1 MKILKINSLIIL
13 VLAITLMAGCKSEKP
28 QENNDVNL
36 TASQDS
42 KPENQI
48 VLSWAQFESA
58 GMKTGVMQPEKLEEF
73 VRTTG
78 YLSVP
83 QEYRVV
89 ISSYLGGYA
98 SSTPLLP
105 GDYVK
110 KGQFLINLTNPDI
123 INLQQDYL
131 VSKQKLN
138 YLKSVYDRQ
147 VVLAGENISSQDML
161 LMAERDYNNM
171 LTSKAALGQ
180 TLRLINIDP
189 EQITPETV
197 SPEVRLVSP
206 IDGYIASVNA
216 VNGQFS
222 DPGEKLFEII
232 NTDHIHLEMKL
243 FEKDVMNVTP
253 GQKIRF
259 SLPDVKKS
267 SFTGEVFKVGKSINM
282 ENRTVDVHAHPD
294 IEDGLPGLMIGM
306 YVQVEIVIADR
317 MAECVPVESLAS
329 LSGID
334 YLFVMRSAGNDNL
347 IFEKIPVS
355 VGLINDQYAEILPSS
370 VPSIQG
376 QQILI
381 NGVYGLMQE

>member
-1 MKILKINSLIIL
+1 MKILKINSLITL

-28 QENNDVNL
+28 QENNDINL
-36 TASQDS
+36 PASQDA
-42 KPENQI
+42 KPDHLI
-48 VLSWAQFESA
+48 VLSRAQFESA
-58 GMKTGVMQPEKLEEF
+58 EMKTGVIQPEKLEEF

-98 SSTPLLP
+98 SITPLLL

-147 VVLAGENISSQDML
+147 VVLAAENINSQDML
-161 LMAERDYNNM
+161 LMAESDYNNM
-171 LTSKAALGQ
+171 LTTKAALGQ

-197 SPEVRLVSP
+197 SPVVRLVSP

-222 DPGEKLFEII
+222 GPGEKLFEII
-232 NTDHIHLEMKL
+232 NTDHLHLEMKI

-259 SLPDVKKS
+259 TLPDVKKS

-282 ENRTVDVHAHPD
+282 ENRTVDIHAHPD
-294 IEDGLPGLMIGM
+294 IEYGLPGLIGM
-306 YVQVEIVIADR
+306 FVQAEIVTADR
-317 MAECVPVESLAS
+317 MAECVPVEALAS

-334 YLFVMRSAGNDNL
+334 YIFVMRSAGNDSL
-347 IFEKIPVS
+347 VFEKIPVS

-370 VPSIQG
+370 VPLIQG

-381 NGVYGLMQE
+381 NGVFGLMQE

>member
-1 MKILKINSLIIL
+1 MKISTLKSLIL
-13 VLAITLMAGCKSEKP
+13 VVLAITLVVGCKSEKQ
-28 QENNDVNL
+28 QENTDEIL
-36 TASQDS
+36 TTSQDV
-42 KPENQI
+42 KPDHL
-48 VLSWAQFESA
+48 VVMSRAQFESA
-58 GMKTGVMQPEKLEEF
+58 GMKTGVMQPETLEEF

-78 YLSVP
+78 YISVP

-98 SSTPLLP
+98 STTPLLP

-147 VVLAGENISSQDML
+147 VVLAGENINSQDML
-161 LMAERDYNNM
+161 LMAESDYNNM
-171 LTSKAALGQ
+171 LTTKSALGQ
-180 TLRLINIDP
+180 TLKLINIDP

-197 SPEVRLVSP
+197 SPVVRLVSP
-206 IDGYIASVNA
+206 INGYIASVNA

-232 NTDHIHLEMKL
+232 NTDHLHLEMKL
-243 FEKDVMNVTP
+243 FEKDALNVTP

-259 SLPDVKKS
+259 SLPDIKKS
-267 SFTGEVFKVGKSINM
+267 SFTGEIFKVGKSINM

-294 IEDGLPGLMIGM
+294 IEDGLPGLIGM
-306 YVQVEIVIADR
+306 YVQVEIVTADR
-317 MAECVPVESLAS
+317 KAECVPVEALAS

-334 YLFVMRSAGNDNL
+334 YLFVMRSAENDSL
-347 IFEKIPVS
+347 VFEKIPVG
-355 VGLINDQYAEILPSS
+355 VGLINDKFAEILPSS

-376 QQILI
+376 HQILI
-381 NGVYGLMQE
+381 NGVFGLMQE

>member
-1 MKILKINSLIIL
+1 MKISTLNSLILI
-13 VLAITLMAGCKSEKP
+13 VLAITLLAGCKSEKP
-28 QENNDVNL
+28 QENADVNL
-36 TASQDS
+36 TVNQDS

-48 VLSWAQFESA
+48 VLSRAQFESA

-171 LTSKAALGQ
+171 LTTKAVLGQ

-189 EQITPETV
+189 GQITPETV
-197 SPEVRLVSP
+197 SPVVRLVSP
-206 IDGYIASVNA
+206 IHGYIASVNA

-222 DPGEKLFEII
+222 GPGEKLFEII

-243 FEKDVMNVTP
+243 FEKDVLNVKP

-259 SLPDVKKS
+259 SLPDVKKR

-282 ENRTVDVHAHPD
+282 EDRTVDVHAHPD

-306 YVQVEIVIADR
+306 YVQVEIIIADR
-317 MAECVPVESLAS
+317 MAECVPVEALAS

-334 YLFVMRSAGNDNL
+334 YLFVMRSAGNDSL
-347 IFEKIPVS
+347 IFEKIPVN